1 MRRIILLLLPLVFT
15 CVQKVCGQA
24 HFFDARVSKYG
35 ELEQVLGDKWD
46 KTDSLIVHGP
56 INEADFKTMVRC
68 ARYGILRI
76 INLQYAQVENHKIPN
91 CGFADAELSSHGYY
105 LDIDRVILPDD
116 ITEFGDFAFYCLTL
130 RKVNIPASLKKM
142 GEACFYLD
150 KWLDI
155 NPIVFPEGVT
165 EIPDACFLYAAKVK
179 AVVLP
184 STIKTISNV
193 AFSNTY
199 ISELILPEGLDSI
212 GIMGLGSSSFKELVL
227 PNSVKRLGKDALSD
241 NHKLKRVV
249 LPKGLT
255 EIPEGLCCMC
265 RELEDAEIPA
275 NVRTVK
281 REAFRYCKKLKVAL
295 PYGLERIEA
304 LAFEDCLADSIVLP
318 STVKYLEGAPFRHVK
333 GLKKIYS
340 LAETPPVCTIDPQRF
355 TDSINPFDGS
365 APKDIP
371 IYVPIGSAE
380 KYRKAI
386 GWDYFTNFIETS
398 KLPAGIET
406 PKAGSNEQYKVYGKD
421 GRIVMEPQGRL
432 ASPVRYSV
440 CNMAGATIAQGYLT
454 ASHTLPVPESGIY
467 VVRIGNAVYKILL

>member
-1 MRRIILLLLPLVFT
+1 M
-15 CVQKVCGQA
+15 
-24 HFFDARVSKYG
+24 SKYG
-35 ELEQVLGDKWD
+35 ELEQVLGDKWN

-56 INEADFKTMVRC
+56 INETDFKTMVRC

-76 INLQYAQVENHKIPN
+76 INLQYAQVENHKIPY
-91 CGFADAELSSHGYY
+91 CGFADRELASAGYY

-116 ITEFGDFAFYCLTL
+116 ITEFGDFAFANLTL
-130 RKVNIPASLKKM
+130 RKVNIPSSLKKL
-142 GEACFYLD
+142 GEGCFYLD

-165 EIPDACFLYAAKVK
+165 EIPSHCFLYASKVK

-184 STIKTISNV
+184 STIKTISNA
-193 AFSNTY
+193 AFNNTY

-212 GIMGLGSSSFKELVL
+212 GIMGLGSSSFKELIL
-227 PNSVKRLGKDALSD
+227 PNSVKRLGKNALYD

-265 RELEDAEIPA
+265 RELEDVEIPA

-281 REAFRYCKKLKVAL
+281 RETFRHCEKLKIAL

-318 STVKYLEGAPFRHVK
+318 STVKYLEGAPFRHIQ
-333 GLKKIYS
+333 GLKKIYA
-340 LAETPPVCTIDPQRF
+340 LAETPPVCTIDPQKF
-355 TDSINPFDGS
+355 TQDINPFAGS
-365 APKDIP
+365 APKGIP

-380 KYRKAI
+380 KYRKAA

-406 PKAGSNEQYKVYGKD
+406 PQMGSNEPYKVYGKD
-421 GRIVMEPQGRL
+421 GKLVIELPVRL

-440 CNMAGATIAQGYLT
+440 CSIAGATIAQGYLT
-454 ASHTLPVPESGIY
+454 ASHTLQIPESGIY